1 MSSVAGS
8 VVVAIKAVD
17 EASSVFEKIQASMG
31 ILGAS
36 LSQLG
41 GGFQSAGSIVSG
53 FAGGGVMGAAA
64 AGIGELIK
72 GLQWSTQEAAASEQ
86 AWVNLQAAIGA
97 TGPAWDGI
105 RAQVDQ
111 FASSLQK
118 MTVFSDEEVL
128 GAIQRLTTYGMN
140 YKDAMDA
147 VQTAVDLAA
156 AKHLDLQTATDLV
169 GKAFSGNATLL
180 QRYGINIDAIKES
193 LGKGASDAEI
203 FTAVVAKLNDQF
215 GGQAAAQAET
225 YAGAQERLKN
235 AVSDLGEKIG
245 GMLLPALAGVTEG
258 MIPVVDWLG
267 QGIDKVQAWIAAVS
281 QMPEVQAA
289 TDALSTAFA
298 GLQKWFGDFVQVAAE
313 ELGPALQELW
323 GAFKD
328 LWDALSPIGEAIGE
342 VISALTDGAGS
353 GDILKDILGLV
364 ADSIKMVALAIKT
377 AAPYIKM
384 LAEAFKDAAEFIT
397 PILVASR
404 DVIGG
409 FIGWL
414 HDTFEAFY
422 NFLVGHS
429 LWEDLWNRLADVVRQ
444 MGSVLGGIVT
454 GIMDIIKGVF
464 QLGMNAISTILS
476 TGFTLAFA
484 TVQGIVSAGAEILK
498 GLIQGVQSVIQGTTK
513 DWSDLVNAVTSN
525 VNAMKDKIN
534 EFWNWAL
541 GFWTE
546 KLIALVDFSRPKFD
560 DIAAKVQETSNMMQN
575 VWSSALNVMVS
586 RTRSSF
592 DQMLADISS
601 RVDAIIS
608 RLRAAQNEISMHSI
622 WPDMLEQ
629 MVSQTHDAMAA
640 IQDEFAQGFQSPK
653 GIVPTIQSAAP
664 GLEAATPTPSLASVT
679 DRQAITVPVYVY
691 LDGQQI
697 QTLMERRLVETL
709 SRDAG
714 RSREA

>member
-41 GGFQSAGSIVSG
+41 GGFQSAGSIISG
-53 FAGGGVMGAAA
+53 FAGGGVIGAAA

-86 AWVNLQAAIGA
+86 AWTNLQAAIGA
-97 TGPAWDGI
+97 TGPAWDVI
-105 RAQVDQ
+105 KTQVSD
-111 FASSLQK
+111 FASAIQK
-118 MTVFSDEEVL
+118 STTQSDEAVI
-128 GAIQRLTTYGMN
+128 GAIQRMTTFGMSFQ
-140 YKDAMDA
+140 DAMSA
-147 VQTAVDLAA
+147 VSVAVDLAA
-156 AKHLDLQTATDLV
+156 AKHLDLETAADLL
-169 GKAFSGNATLL
+169 GKTFAGNSSILS
-180 QRYGINIDAIKES
+180 RYGIDVGEIKKSMGE
-193 LGKGASDAEI
+193 GATQADI
-203 FTAVVAKLNDQF
+203 YTAVLAKLNDQF
-215 GGQAAAQAET
+215 GGQAAAQAQT

-245 GMLLPALAGVTEG
+245 GMLLPALAGITEG
-258 MIPVVDWLG
+258 MIPVVDWFG
-267 QGIDKVQAWIAAVS
+267 KGIDAVQSWITEVS
-281 QMPEVQAA
+281 KMPEVQAA
-289 TDALSTAFA
+289 TDALSTAFS
-298 GLQKWFGDFVQVAAE
+298 GLQKWFGDFARAAAE
-313 ELGPALQELW
+313 ELGPALQDLW
-323 GAFKD
+323 SAFKD

-342 VISALTDGAGS
+342 VIAALTDGASS
-353 GDILKDILGLV
+353 GDILRDILGLI
-364 ADSIKMVALAIKT
+364 ADSIKLVALAIKT

-397 PILVASR
+397 PILVTLR

-409 FIGWL
+409 FIAWL

-429 LWEDLWNRLADVVRQ
+429 LWQDLWNTLADVVRQ
-444 MGSVLGGIVT
+444 MGSVPGGIVT
-454 GIMDIIKGVF
+454 GIMDVIKGVF
-464 QLGMNAISTILS
+464 QLGMDAIGTILS

-498 GLIQGVQSVIQGTTK
+498 GLIQGVQNVIQGTTK
-513 DWSDLVNAVTSN
+513 DWADLVNAVNSN

-541 GFWTE
+541 VFWTE
-546 KLIALVDFSRPKFD
+546 KLTALVDFSRPKFD
-560 DIAAKVQETSNMMQN
+560 DIAAKVQETSNTMQN
-575 VWSSALNVMVS
+575 VWSSALSVMVS
-586 RTRSSF
+586 RTRGAF

-622 WPDMLEQ
+622 WPDMLGQ

-640 IQDEFAQGFQSPK
+640 IQDEFSQGFQSPT

-664 GLEAATPTPSLASVT
+664 ALEAATPTSSLGSVT
-679 DRQAITVPVYVY
+679 DRQTITVPVNVY

-697 QTLMERRLVETL
+697 QTLLERRLVETL

>member
-31 ILGAS
+31 ILGSS

-41 GGFQSAGSIVSG
+41 GGFQSAGSIISG
-53 FAGGGVMGAAA
+53 FAGGGVIGAAA

-72 GLQWSTQEAAASEQ
+72 GLQWSTKEAAASEQ

-97 TGPAWDGI
+97 TGPAWDAI
-105 RAQVDQ
+105 KAQVGD
-111 FASSLQK
+111 FAAAIQK
-118 MTVFSDEEVL
+118 STTQSDEAVV
-128 GAIQRLTTYGMN
+128 GAIQRMTTFGMS
-140 YKDAMDA
+140 YQDAMKA
-147 VQTAVDLAA
+147 VSAAVDLAA
-156 AKHLDLQTATDLV
+156 AKHLDLETAADLL
-169 GKAFSGNATLL
+169 GKTFSGNASILS
-180 QRYGINIDAIKES
+180 RYGINLDQIKES
-193 LGKGASDAEI
+193 LGKGATDAQIYE
-203 FTAVVAKLNDQF
+203 AVLAQLNDQF
-215 GGQAAAQAET
+215 GGTAVAQAQT

-267 QGIDKVQAWIAAVS
+267 QGIDKVQGWIAAVS

-313 ELGPALQELW
+313 ELGPALQEIW
-323 GAFKD
+323 AAFKD
-328 LWDALSPIGEAIGE
+328 LWDALSPIGEAFSEIFA
-342 VISALTDGAGS
+342 ALTNGAGS
-353 GDILKDILGLV
+353 GNILKDILGLV

-397 PILVASR
+397 PILVTLR

-409 FIGWL
+409 FISWL

-429 LWEDLWNRLADVVRQ
+429 LWQDLWNALADVARG
-444 MGSVLGGIVT
+444 MISVIGGVVQ
-454 GIMDIIKGVF
+454 GIMDNIKGIF
-464 QLGMNAISTILS
+464 QFGMDAISTILS
-476 TGFTLAFA
+476 TGFTLAFTA
-484 TVQGIVSAGAEILK
+484 VQGIVSAGAEILK

-513 DWSDLVNAVTSN
+513 DWADLVRAVSAN
-525 VNAMKDKIN
+525 VNTMKDKIN

-541 GFWTE
+541 SFWTE
-546 KLIALVDFSRPKFD
+546 KLTALVDFSRPKFD
-560 DIAAKVQETSNMMQN
+560 NIAAKVQETSNTMQN
-575 VWSSALNVMVS
+575 VWSSALNDMVS

-629 MVSQTHDAMAA
+629 MISQTHTAMAA
-640 IQDEFAQGFQSPK
+640 IQDEFAQGFQSPA

-664 GLEAATPTPSLASVT
+664 ALEAAMPTPSLASVT